1 VVGGYLLQQVVGTFY
16 PGTPVVTEAVPVTV
30 RGGQNLDGIDFTHRV
45 SKTIRITGKVVTTLP
60 PPVQPANAQ
69 VAAVNPANQARQAF
83 LMLMLRD
90 PAAPD
95 DIGARQVANVRVEVA
110 KASAD
115 FEFELTQPGSYDLF
129 ARIPTPNLGTMPVA
143 FGRVTLDARDDN
155 VKDLVIRV
163 DPSVSLSGV
172 VTVNGA
178 APGQNNIK
186 ISMQSDDSGAKLP
199 AYGIN
204 VRARTV
210 PVDPSGTYTMPGIFV
225 GHWQVYVEGLSPEMY
240 IADVRQGAS
249 SVFDTGVTIT
259 GEQPSPLQV
268 LIRTDSGTVEGTV
281 TDNARRPVPGASIV
295 LVPPDA
301 RRQNRL
307 LYRTAT
313 AGADGRFSIRGVAP
327 GNYRIFSWPGGDAG
341 LFSAPIDGGY
351 YNSRFLS
358 RYENASKSINVT
370 QSVTNQDL
378 TVIPVD

>member
-1 VVGGYLLQQVVGTFY
+1 
-16 PGTPVVTEAVPVTV
+16 
-30 RGGQNLDGIDFTHRV
+30 
-45 SKTIRITGKVVTTLP
+45 
-60 PPVQPANAQ
+60 
-69 VAAVNPANQARQAF
+69 
-83 LMLMLRD
+83 
-90 PAAPD
+90 
-95 DIGARQVANVRVEVA
+95 
-110 KASAD
+110 
-115 FEFELTQPGSYDLF
+115 
-129 ARIPTPNLGTMPVA
+129 
-143 FGRVTLDARDDN
+143 
-155 VKDLVIRV
+155 
-163 DPSVSLSGV
+163 
-172 VTVNGA
+172 
-178 APGQNNIK
+178 
-186 ISMQSDDSGAKLP
+186 
-199 AYGIN
+199 
-204 VRARTV
+204 
-210 PVDPSGTYTMPGIFV
+210 
-225 GHWQVYVEGLSPEMY
+225 MY